1 MSQLEHGWGEVAR
14 LGRPWVPPEV
24 GGGPASVHDGEDIRD
39 EAEEGKLDP
48 ALTDHQPRGPEEL
61 ECPLWMTEC
70 GRRPGGRRALRP
82 KVPRV

>member
-1 MSQLEHGWGEVAR
+1 M
-14 LGRPWVPPEV
+14 
-24 GGGPASVHDGEDIRD
+24 HDGDDIRD

-48 ALTDHQPRGPEEL
+48 ALTDHQPRGPEGL

-70 GRRPGGRRALRP
+70 GRRPDGRRALRP